1 MMDGVIPSE
10 EFNTQLIRA
19 VKHVLRAERSGV
31 ATNNRHMPRA
41 QEIRACIL
49 DGALAVATDAKTGAA
64 TATATF
70 CDWDEAASDFVESTF
85 TDTVWNHSESQSY
98 ATDTFGFAL
107 KVGGRWR
114 FSGDCDPMG
123 AR

>member
-1 MMDGVIPSE
+1 MSDGVIPTE
-10 EFNTQLIRA
+10 EFNAQLIRA

-49 DGALAVATDAKTGAA
+49 DGALAAATNAKTGAA

-70 CDWDEAASDFVESTF
+70 CDWDESASDFVESSF
-85 TDTVWNHSESQSY
+85 TDTVYNHSESHAY
-98 ATDTFGFAL
+98 DADTFGFAL
-107 KVGGRWR
+107 KVGGHWR
-114 FSGDCDPMG
+114 FSGDCAAMG